1 MRATVQCRK
10 SPALKIRSGPEGATA
25 ATAIAGT
32 ANASDVAAR
41 YDETWGNSDIAVSW
55 LSAKEGASQYG
66 DGCIRTAAPAL
77 RGVGVE
83 VAVGPA
89 RARPRRLRQ
98 FVLAKRNFS
107 DGISFFHKK
116 TFHVRLRV
124 QDRGNG
130 RLQAVGA
137 IC

>member
-41 YDETWGNSDIAVSW
+41 YDETWGNSDIAFSW

-66 DGCIRTAAPAL
+66 DGCIRKLHRRSAALVWKSRSAL
-77 RGVGVE
+77 PGLGRGVYNNLFWQN
-83 VAVGPA
+83 A
-89 RARPRRLRQ
+89 
-98 FVLAKRNFS
+98 
-107 DGISFFHKK
+107 
-116 TFHVRLRV
+116 TFPM
-124 QDRGNG
+124 G
-130 RLQAVGA
+130 
-137 IC
+137 